1 MVLKSLSNFLL
12 LSHFFYCVGCM
23 VQSNFHFCVWN
34 SGKFITTSNINV
46 NDVFLGSLLLTLN
59 IFLTLFWCFIID
71 FKQVNSGWVCVFID
85 EAKAK
90 INTFIITPFAI
101 LTLALSWR
109 RPSSYRNQSFDL
121 LCKSMDWFL
130 YDSGLRHKRAGHS

>member
-1 MVLKSLSNFLL
+1 MLYSTGHLLPKCFKVLEKQEIEEDLIIRVVKSLSNFLL

-46 NDVFLGSLLLTLN
+46 NDVFLGFLLLTLN

-90 INTFIITPFAI
+90 INTFVVTPFAM
-101 LTLALSWR
+101 LTLALS
-109 RPSSYRNQSFDL
+109 
-121 LCKSMDWFL
+121 
-130 YDSGLRHKRAGHS
+130 